1 MKKNQVKLTSD
12 ELAEILALNNEY
24 QDILIGLGQV
34 SIRRDSLKKEE
45 ESILKMEKECYS
57 SYEETQK
64 KETNFKERIARKYG
78 QGEIDLETGVYT
90 KSENNS

>member
-1 MKKNQVKLTSD
+1 
-12 ELAEILALNNEY
+12 
-24 QDILIGLGQV
+24 
-34 SIRRDSLKKEE
+34 
-45 ESILKMEKECYS
+45 MEKECYS

-78 QGEIDLETGVYT
+78 QGEIDLETVYT